1 MTRDRDNIVKVVKKL
16 DVQLRALLDTAA
28 ASAPGADGAADAAAE
43 RARLRNDQT
52 ALARHAFEETPN
64 TEFYDGEE
72 ERRMSAWAA
81 HDPLRPLPAAHGA
94 NRRTEAPKP
103 KAVQSS
109 GDIIGAM
116 NALLA
121 NEKAKAAEVAPEE
134 KAVCRG
140 WTLAGAPGTQ
150 AVAGSASA
158 ADAPYGME
166 VAATAALF
174 GKRLRQRAAERHIGG
189 DAGGFGSLSQPS
201 GATPRRSDGGGRA
214 AGARRRRRRRVRRG
228 SPVELVL
235 SGAAAR
241 GGAAAAPARARAPAA
256 ADDDDDD
263 DFAFAGT
270 RCEQRTLRDVAAH
283 RPTRMGRA
291 PNPKQLAAIKAR
303 RVEELLARS
312 AVPNHLYGVQ
322 RYNTSGKADRL
333 QMHATE
339 FERERAARRADEKRQ
354 KLAKREEK
362 LEEKH
367 RKQRAK
373 AKAAEKAA
381 AEKQAA
387 HFEKTKSCANKAS
400 RFAAMGGEGE
410 EGARAV
416 KFGLARRASAA
427 RKAAGKKAK
436 FTDRR
441 SSSDEEGAAEEAA
454 PAGVAQDTLH
464 PMLQAAKVAKEA
476 EALHAAGREVE
487 QQKGAQLARSYAWR
501 GGKAACGGV
510 ASIVA
515 AAKAMA
521 PASEPAPEAA
531 RFARVRARTM
541 GMEMRELGAERN
553 ELRDALKSKRTDAHE
568 KQRLRQKLAAA
579 EQRQAAIVVAFT
591 QSAALKQAALFDREV
606 ETLLMRHGALSPSQR
621 RRGSA
626 ALTGKLS
633 KGSKWKK
640 VQQKQGVL
648 TAVGKQQ
655 EAMASVIAAE
665 KRLEAAPPRVA
676 SRSRFGWVAWV
687 ASLLLLVVGALGSAY
702 LNVWARCGYDARQWD
717 VCGDMAS
724 IWVRPDGTVQEGW
737 AWAVGIS
744 LALQWLVLEPLVAW
758 RHERQHRREEK
769 RWADARRDAA
779 AAARAARLE
788 RAARARA
795 LKVMRLGEE
804 EVVRQEE
811 VAAAAKKGTKRP
823 PSPPKVTLT
832 VEVGGSEEEEEVVME
847 EGSGGS
853 VPVDRHD
860 ADEFVAVE
868 LPSASEVSSSPR
880 EYKSSPEYAHHASD
894 DEYYREL
901 RERLERDEES
911 GYGSGYEE
919 EGSAASESAIVSLS
933 DVSRKSRDGEW
944 ELSSGRSRECSG
956 SGRSGYGSREVS
968 EGGSGAARARRG
980 RRAAGAG
987 AARGDGGGS
996 GSEDGLLRVG

>member
-1 MTRDRDNIVKVVKKL
+1 
-16 DVQLRALLDTAA
+16 
-28 ASAPGADGAADAAAE
+28 
-43 RARLRNDQT
+43 
-52 ALARHAFEETPN
+52 
-64 TEFYDGEE
+64 
-72 ERRMSAWAA
+72 
-81 HDPLRPLPAAHGA
+81 
-94 NRRTEAPKP
+94 
-103 KAVQSS
+103 
-109 GDIIGAM
+109 
-116 NALLA
+116 
-121 NEKAKAAEVAPEE
+121 
-134 KAVCRG
+134 
-140 WTLAGAPGTQ
+140 
-150 AVAGSASA
+150 
-158 ADAPYGME
+158 
-166 VAATAALF
+166 
-174 GKRLRQRAAERHIGG
+174 
-189 DAGGFGSLSQPS
+189 
-201 GATPRRSDGGGRA
+201 
-214 AGARRRRRRRVRRG
+214 
-228 SPVELVL
+228 
-235 SGAAAR
+235 
-241 GGAAAAPARARAPAA
+241 
-256 ADDDDDD
+256 
-263 DFAFAGT
+263 
-270 RCEQRTLRDVAAH
+270 
-283 RPTRMGRA
+283 
-291 PNPKQLAAIKAR
+291 
-303 RVEELLARS
+303 
-312 AVPNHLYGVQ
+312 
-322 RYNTSGKADRL
+322 
-333 QMHATE
+333 
-339 FERERAARRADEKRQ
+339 
-354 KLAKREEK
+354 
-362 LEEKH
+362 
-367 RKQRAK
+367 
-373 AKAAEKAA
+373 
-381 AEKQAA
+381 
-387 HFEKTKSCANKAS
+387 
-400 RFAAMGGEGE
+400 
-410 EGARAV
+410 
-416 KFGLARRASAA
+416 
-427 RKAAGKKAK
+427 
-436 FTDRR
+436 
-441 SSSDEEGAAEEAA
+441 
-454 PAGVAQDTLH
+454 
-464 PMLQAAKVAKEA
+464 
-476 EALHAAGREVE
+476 
-487 QQKGAQLARSYAWR
+487 
-501 GGKAACGGV
+501 
-510 ASIVA
+510 
-515 AAKAMA
+515 
-521 PASEPAPEAA
+521 
-531 RFARVRARTM
+531 
-541 GMEMRELGAERN
+541 
-553 ELRDALKSKRTDAHE
+553 
-568 KQRLRQKLAAA
+568 
-579 EQRQAAIVVAFT
+579 
-591 QSAALKQAALFDREV
+591 
-606 ETLLMRHGALSPSQR
+606 MRHGALSPSQR

-648 TAVGKQQ
+648 TAVGRQQ

-758 RHERQHRREEK
+758 RHERQHRREER

-919 EGSAASESAIVSLS
+919 EGSAASESAVVSLS

-956 SGRSGYGSREVS
+956 SGRSGCGSREVS
-968 EGGSGAARARRG
+968 GSRSGSEGGSGRRG
-980 RRAAGAG
+980 RAGRSRRGRGRGSRRRRRGAG
-987 AARGDGGGS
+987 RRMGC
-996 GSEDGLLRVG
+996 